1 MNPLQSLRRGVIAT
15 AGAVVAALFASLAVS
30 PDFLTGW
37 GTVILVAMV
46 PAQMIISLVWQ
57 CSYPRVLADLPQP
70 ARGVAFTTLNLAL
83 GALVAFAAWQ
93 MVGGGLGEP
102 TPFLIMFLIFA
113 VAVTLLLVVPLQ
125 CWPFVPAIRH
135 PGLMGG
141 ALLVAAYAL
150 AYALFRCLFDF
161 GFLLAAPFYRPELD
175 PQGLFMAWVPLV
187 FAIAMLVPVFGL
199 MLLDFWPLSALA
211 SKLPML
217 GKQPAFGL
225 VALGLIVAIAAA
237 LWAAFVGQGMDRV
250 LFMVRICVT
259 VNFGYFILL
268 VMFEGVPA
276 LSLPQPWRGLILNCI
291 AVGLAVALLELYKSV
306 ALGRFALASGGPAYP
321 LELWLA
327 SAMLAVTFPLMV
339 VIGSYFQFWPMLRPA
354 ANSSMAGDG
363 VARVESSDLI

>member
-1 MNPLQSLRRGVIAT
+1 MNLLQSLRRGVIAT

-37 GTVILVAMV
+37 VTVILVAMV

-70 ARGVAFTTLNLAL
+70 ARGVAFTTLNPVL

-93 MVGGGLGEP
+93 TVGGGLGEP

-141 ALLVAAYAL
+141 TLLVVAYTV
-150 AYALFRCLFDF
+150 AYALFRSLFDF
-161 GFLLAAPFYRPELD
+161 GFLSAAPFYRPELD

-187 FAIAMLVPVFGL
+187 FAIAMLVPVLGL
-199 MLLDFWPLSALA
+199 VLLDFWPLSALA
-211 SKLPML
+211 GKLPML

-225 VALGLIVAIAAA
+225 VALG
-237 LWAAFVGQGMDRV
+237 W
-250 LFMVRICVT
+250 
-259 VNFGYFILL
+259 
-268 VMFEGVPA
+268 
-276 LSLPQPWRGLILNCI
+276 
-291 AVGLAVALLELYKSV
+291 
-306 ALGRFALASGGPAYP
+306 FALASGGPAYP

-339 VIGSYFQFWPMLRPA
+339 VIGSYFQFWPMARPA
-354 ANSSMAGDG
+354 ANALTAGEG
-363 VARVESSDLI
+363 VAQVESP